1 MPRREIEVSGRR
13 WVVRSTGRR
22 TQYARDEFGLV
33 FTSQDEAREQRVA
46 RFTPLTAKS
55 PELAF
60 ASLTGADLATL
71 LGRSQPAWTSPDL
84 GYRR

>member
-1 MPRREIEVSGRR
+1 MPRREIEMSGRR
-13 WVVRSTGRR
+13 WTVRATGRR

-33 FTSQDEAREQRVA
+33 FTSQDDAREQRVA

-60 ASLTGADLATL
+60 AALSDTELATL
-71 LGRSQPAWTSPDL
+71 LARSQPAWTSPDL
-84 GYRR
+84 GYHR